1 MMKKKI
7 FIPRFLL
14 MFISFLLI
22 SQSYGQNKKNLA
34 EKLGYPKDAK
44 LLIIHADD
52 AGVSHA
58 EDMATITAFKNGDI
72 TSSSIMVPC
81 PWFPEIAAYAKSH
94 PKLDFGIHITL
105 TSEWKNYRW
114 QGISP
119 YNSIPSLIDKKGYFY
134 PSEKDVANYANPIEV
149 EKEVRAQIKRA
160 ISFGVNIT
168 HLDSHMGSIFQTP
181 ELFKVYLKL
190 GREFKL
196 PVFIP
201 RNMIN
206 QYPELKKMI
215 PLETILVDNLY
226 MMSDGVNSKNWF
238 KAYKKMIESMPPGL
252 NELIVHLAFANDEM
266 KAITSEHP
274 NFGATWRQRDYNFI
288 TSSNFKKLL
297 KDNSIILV
305 NWSQIKRLSY
315 PN

>member
-1 MMKKKI
+1 MKKKI
-7 FIPRFLL
+7 FPLRLFSTFLV
-14 MFISFLLI
+14 FFLTF
-22 SQSYGQNKKNLA
+22 QSYGQNGKNLA
-34 EKLGYPKDAK
+34 EKLGYPKNAK

-58 EDMATITAFKNGDI
+58 EDMATIAAFKKGDI

-81 PWFPEIAAYAKSH
+81 PWFPEIAEYAKAH
-94 PKLDFGIHITL
+94 PELDFGIHITL

-114 QGISP
+114 SGVLPSNIIS
-119 YNSIPSLIDKKGYFY
+119 SLIDKRGYFY
-134 PSEKDVANYANPIEV
+134 HSEKDVAKYAKPIEA
-149 EKEVRAQIKRA
+149 EKEIRAQIKRA

-201 RNMIN
+201 MNMIN
-206 QYPELKKMI
+206 QYPQLKKII
-215 PLETILVDNLY
+215 PSGIILVDNLY
-226 MMSDGVNSKNWF
+226 MMSPGVKPKNWSR
-238 KAYKKMIESMPPGL
+238 AYQKMIESMPRGL
-252 NELIVHLAFANDEM
+252 NELIVHLAFDNDEM
-266 KAITSEHP
+266 KAVTVGHP
-274 NFGATWRQRDYNFI
+274 NYGAAWRQRDYNFI
-288 TSSNFKKLL
+288 TSDNFKQML
-297 KDNSIILV
+297 KENSIILV
-305 NWSQIKRLSY
+305 KWSQIKKLTY